1 MRELIWGSAF
11 KRALKK
17 TVRQRPDLTQKIEK
31 TLECLTDDPFDPV
44 LRTHKL
50 KGALAGSWACT
61 VEYDCRLVFDFI
73 PNAETEQED
82 ILLFDIGKHDE
93 VY

>member
-1 MRELIWGSAF
+1 MRELIWGSSF

-17 TVRQRPDLTQKIEK
+17 TVRQRPDLAPKIEK
-31 TLECLTDDPFDPV
+31 ALGRLAADPFDPA

-50 KGALAGSWACT
+50 KGDLAGSWACT
-61 VEYDCRLVFDFI
+61 VEYDCRIVFDFVHDS
-73 PNAETEQED
+73 ATEQEA